1 MVRAVHSSPRSLA
14 SDPTKPVGHAT
25 IDHSQTPDAP
35 APRPA
40 HGALVPPFREVYD
53 AHFDFV
59 YRLARRAG
67 VPEAA
72 CDDAVQEIFLVVH
85 RKLPDFEGRSS
96 LRTFIYAIARRVAR
110 DQREKRAHR
119 TLGDPLGDRDV
130 AAGTDPEAALA
141 ARQAAQVV
149 ADILGHMDDG
159 RREVFELAEL
169 EGFTGAEIAEA
180 LAMNVNTVHS
190 QLREARREFAAAV
203 ARLHAKEAHRR
214 HGHG

>member
-1 MVRAVHSSPRSLA
+1 M
-14 SDPTKPVGHAT
+14 D
-25 IDHSQTPDAP
+25 
-35 APRPA
+35 
-40 HGALVPPFREVYD
+40 VPPFREVYD

-67 VPEAA
+67 VPESA

-85 RKLPDFEGRSS
+85 RKLPEFEGRSS

-110 DQREKRAHR
+110 DQREKRVHR
-119 TLGDPLGDRDV
+119 ALGDELEERE
-130 AAGTDPEAALA
+130 ASATQDPEDALA
-141 ARQAAQVV
+141 ARQAAHLV
-149 ADILGHMDDG
+149 AGILEQMEEG
-159 RREVFELAEL
+159 RREVFVLAEL
-169 EGFTGAEIAEA
+169 EGFTGAEVAEA

-214 HGHG
+214 HGRG